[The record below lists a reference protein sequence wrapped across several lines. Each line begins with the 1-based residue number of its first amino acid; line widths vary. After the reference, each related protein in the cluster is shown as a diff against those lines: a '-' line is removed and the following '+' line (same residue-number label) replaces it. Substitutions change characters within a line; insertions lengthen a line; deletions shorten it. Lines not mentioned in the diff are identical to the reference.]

1 MAKVLVAMSGGVDS
15 SLTAALLHEAGH
27 DVTGV
32 TMHLWEGD
40 DDSLMESQCCS
51 LEMTAGAR
59 SVCAQLGIPY
69 YVWNY
74 QREFRRHVID
84 YFINEYTAGATPN
97 PCLACNRDLKFRYL
111 LERAQL
117 LGFDFLATG
126 HYVQTEW
133 RASGGAWQ
141 AVAPNTLDTQRAT
154 ADARY
159 RMRRSVELRKDQS
172 YVLYMLQQDELSRLI
187 FPLGGFSK
195 AEVRAMAA
203 ERKLATAHKPESMD
217 ICFIPDNDYHRFM
230 REEQPDALRPGPIVD
245 RRGAVLGQHNGLAL
259 YTVGQRRGLG
269 ITSREPMFVIEL
281 DPARNLL
288 IVGAKDELERDE
300 LIAEGFSFVAGRW
313 PSEPVRCTAQI
324 RSHAQAVPATA
335 EPLEPGRLLV
345 RFDAPQRAVTPG
357 QAIVLYDGDVTLG
370 GGRITVAQPATE
382 LASWPG

>member
-15 SLTAALLHEAGH
+15 SLTAALLLEAGH

-40 DDSLMESQCCS
+40 DERLMESQCCS
-51 LEMTAGAR
+51 LEMTSGAR
-59 SVCAQLGIPY
+59 RVCGQLDIPY

-74 QREFRRHVID
+74 QREFRRHVIN

-117 LGFDFLATG
+117 LGFDYLATG

-133 RASGGAWQ
+133 SDGGVWQ
-141 AVAPNTLDTQRAT
+141 PVTPSTLDAQLA
-154 ADARY
+154 AANVQF

-172 YVLYMLQQDELSRLI
+172 YVLHMLQQDELGRLI

-195 AEVRAMAA
+195 AQVREMAA

-230 REEQPDALRPGPIVD
+230 REEQPDALKPGPIVD
-245 RRGAVLGQHNGLAL
+245 RRGNVMGQHNGLPL
-259 YTVGQRRGLG
+259 YTIGQRRGLG
-269 ITSREPMFVIEL
+269 ITSREPVYVIEL
-281 DPARNLL
+281 DAARNLL
-288 IVGAKDELERDE
+288 IVGSKDELERVD
-300 LIAEGFSFVAGRW
+300 LIAEGFSFVSGRW
-313 PSEPVRCTAQI
+313 PDAPFRCEAQI
-324 RSHAQAVPATA
+324 RAHAQAAPTTV
-335 EPLEPGRLLV
+335 EPIEPGRLLI
-345 RFDAPQRAVTPG
+345 RFDQPQRAVTPG
-357 QAIVLYDGDVTLG
+357 QAVVLYQGDTVLG
-370 GGRITVAQPATE
+370 GGRITIEQAATE
-382 LASWPG
+382 LAS

>member
-15 SLTAALLHEAGH
+15 SLTAALLLEAGH

-40 DDSLMESQCCS
+40 DERLMESQCCS
-51 LEMTAGAR
+51 LEMTSGAR
-59 SVCAQLGIPY
+59 RVCGQLDIPY

-133 RASGGAWQ
+133 CARGQDWQ
-141 AVAPNTLDTQRAT
+141 PVMPATLDAQLVA
-154 ADARY
+154 ADVEF

-172 YVLYMLQQDELSRLI
+172 YVLHMLQQDELARLI

-195 AEVRAMAA
+195 AQVREMAA
-203 ERKLATAHKPESMD
+203 PRKLATAHKPESMD

-230 REEQPDALRPGPIVD
+230 REEQPDALKPGPMVD
-245 RRGAVLGQHNGLAL
+245 RRGNVLGRHNGLPL
-259 YTVGQRRGLG
+259 YTVGQRKGLG
-269 ITSREPMFVIEL
+269 LTSREPLYVLEV
-281 DPARNLL
+281 DAARNLV
-288 IVGAKDELERDE
+288 IVGTKDELERGE
-300 LIAEGFSFVAGRW
+300 LIAEGFSFVAGPW
-313 PSEPVRCTAQI
+313 PAAPFRCVAQI
-324 RSHAQAVPATA
+324 RAHAEAAPAIV
-335 EPLEPGRLLV
+335 EPLEPGRLLI
-345 RFDAPQRAVTPG
+345 RFDQPQRAVTPG
-357 QAIVLYDGDVTLG
+357 QAVVLYEGDTVLG
-370 GGRITVAQPATE
+370 GGRITVSQPVAE
-382 LASWPG
+382 PAS

>member
-15 SLTAALLHEAGH
+15 SLTAALLKEAGH

-51 LEMTAGAR
+51 LEMTTGAR
-59 SVCAQLGIPY
+59 SVCTQLGIPY

-84 YFINEYTAGATPN
+84 YFISEYSAGATPN

-133 RASGGAWQ
+133 RASGDWQ
-141 AVAPNTLDTQRAT
+141 AVAPTTLDTQLAT
-154 ADARY
+154 SDAQY

-230 REEQPDALRPGPIVD
+230 REERPDVLRPGPIVD
-245 RRGAVLGQHNGLAL
+245 RRGTVLGQHNGLAL

-269 ITSREPMFVIEL
+269 ITSRDPMFVIEL

-288 IVGAKDELERDE
+288 IVGTKDELERDE

-313 PSEPVRCTAQI
+313 PSEPIRCTAQI

-335 EPLEPGRLLV
+335 EPLELGRLLV
-345 RFDAPQRAVTPG
+345 RFDTPQRAVTPG
-357 QAIVLYDGDVTLG
+357 QAIVLYDDDVTLG
-370 GGRITVAQPATE
+370 GGRITVAQPVTE
-382 LASWPG
+382 LTT

>member
-1 MAKVLVAMSGGVDS
+1 MARVLVAMSGGVDS

-40 DDSLMESQCCS
+40 DERLLESQCCS
-51 LEMTAGAR
+51 LEMTSGAR
-59 SVCAQLGIPY
+59 RVCAQLGIPY

-84 YFINEYTAGATPN
+84 YFINEYVAGATPN

-111 LERAQL
+111 LERARA
-117 LGFDFLATG
+117 LGFDYLATG
-126 HYVQTEW
+126 HYVRTEW
-133 RASGGAWQ
+133 RADGGDWQ
-141 AVAPNTLDTQRAT
+141 PVTPATLDAQLA
-154 ADARY
+154 ARDIAF

-172 YVLYMLQQDELSRLI
+172 YVLYMLQQDELARVI

-230 REEQPDALRPGPIVD
+230 REQRPDALRPGPIVD
-245 RRGAVLGQHNGLAL
+245 RRGRVLGQHHGLPL
-259 YTVGQRRGLG
+259 YTVGQRKGLG
-269 ITSREPMFVIEL
+269 IAAATPLYVLEL

-288 IVGAKDELERDE
+288 IVGTRDELERAT
-300 LIAEGFSFVAGRW
+300 LLAEGCSFVSGGW
-313 PSEPVRCTAQI
+313 PTEAFRCQAQI
-324 RSHAQAVPATA
+324 RAHAPAVPATA
-335 EPLEPGRLLV
+335 EPLEPGRLLL

-357 QAIVLYDGDVTLG
+357 QAIVLYDDDVVLG
-370 GGRITVAQPATE
+370 GGRITVEQPSMVA
-382 LASWPG
+382 A

>member
-40 DDSLMESQCCS
+40 DERLMESQCCS
-51 LEMTAGAR
+51 IEMTGGAR
-59 SVCAQLGIPY
+59 RVCAQLGIPY

-84 YFINEYTAGATPN
+84 YFINEYTVGATPN

-117 LGFDFLATG
+117 LGFDYLASG
-126 HYVQTEW
+126 HYVQTDWCTAE
-133 RASGGAWQ
+133 GLWQ
-141 AVAPNTLDTQRAT
+141 PVTPATLDAQLAAT
-154 ADARY
+154 DVRY
-159 RMRRSVELRKDQS
+159 HMRRSVELRKDQS

-187 FPLGGFSK
+187 FPLGGYSK

-230 REEQPDALRPGPIVD
+230 REERPDALKPGPIVD
-245 RRGAVLGQHNGLAL
+245 RQGTVLGQHQGLPL

-269 ITSREPMFVIEL
+269 VMGSTPLYVIEV
-281 DPARNLL
+281 DAARNMLV
-288 IVGAKDELERDE
+288 VGTKDELDRLA
-300 LIAEGFSFVAGRW
+300 LIAEGFSFVAGSW
-313 PSEPVRCTAQI
+313 PTEAFRCEAQI
-324 RSHAQAVPATA
+324 RSHAQAVPAIA
-335 EPLEPGRLLV
+335 EPLELGRIHV
-345 RFDAPQRAVTPG
+345 RFDVPQRAVTPG
-357 QAIVLYDGDVTLG
+357 QALVLYNGDVVLG
-370 GGRITVAQPATE
+370 GGRITVEQPVAE
-382 LASWPG
+382 PA

>member
-1 MAKVLVAMSGGVDS
+1 MSGGVDS

-40 DDSLMESQCCS
+40 DDRMLESQCCS
-51 LEMTAGAR
+51 LEMTTGAR
-59 SVCAQLGIPY
+59 SVCAQIGIPY

-84 YFINEYTAGATPN
+84 YFVNEYTAGATPN

-117 LGFDFLATG
+117 LGFDYLATG

-133 RASGGAWQ
+133 QRGGAWQ
-141 AVAPNTLDTQRAT
+141 PVTPRSLDAQLAT
-154 ADARY
+154 PEARF

-172 YVLYMLQQDELSRLI
+172 YVLYMLQQDELARLI

-203 ERKLATAHKPESMD
+203 ERSLATAQKPESMD

-230 REEQPDALRPGPIVD
+230 REERPDALRPGPIVD
-245 RRGAVLGQHNGLAL
+245 RSGRVLGQHDGLAL

-269 ITSREPMFVIEL
+269 VTGKTPLFVIEL
-281 DPARNLL
+281 DTARNLL
-288 IVGAKDELERDE
+288 VVGTRDELECPE
-300 LIAEGFSFVAGRW
+300 LQADAFSFVDGRW
-313 PSEPVRCTAQI
+313 PTAPFRCAAQI
-324 RSHAQAVPATA
+324 RSHAQPVEATV
-335 EPLEPGRLLV
+335 EPVEAGRLAV
-345 RFDAPQRAVTPG
+345 RFDEPQRAVTPG

-370 GGRITVAQPATE
+370 GGRITVGRPTLE
-382 LASWPG
+382 LA

>member
-15 SLTAALLHEAGH
+15 SLTAALLLEAGH

-40 DDSLMESQCCS
+40 DERLMESQCCS
-51 LEMTAGAR
+51 LEMTSGAR
-59 SVCAQLGIPY
+59 RVCGQLDIPY

-74 QREFRRHVID
+74 QREFRRHVIN

-117 LGFDFLATG
+117 LGFDYLATG

-133 RASGGAWQ
+133 SAGGDWQ
-141 AVAPNTLDTQRAT
+141 PVTPATLDGQLA
-154 ADARY
+154 ADNVQF

-172 YVLYMLQQDELSRLI
+172 YVLHMLQQDELSRLI

-195 AEVRAMAA
+195 AQVREMAA

-230 REEQPDALRPGPIVD
+230 REEQPDALKPGPIVD
-245 RRGAVLGQHNGLAL
+245 RRGNVMGQHNGLPL
-259 YTVGQRRGLG
+259 YTIGQRRGLG
-269 ITSREPMFVIEL
+269 ITTREPVYVIEL
-281 DPARNLL
+281 DSARNLL
-288 IVGAKDELERDE
+288 IVGSKDELERPE

-313 PSEPVRCTAQI
+313 PDAPFRCEAQI
-324 RSHAQAVPATA
+324 RSHAQAAPATV
-335 EPLEPGRLLV
+335 EPLEPGRLLI
-345 RFDAPQRAVTPG
+345 RFDEPQRAVTPG
-357 QAIVLYDGDVTLG
+357 QAVVLYEGDSVLG
-370 GGRITVAQPATE
+370 GGRITVEQPAAE
-382 LASWPG
+382 LAS

>member
-15 SLTAALLHEAGH
+15 SLTAALLLEAGH

-40 DDSLMESQCCS
+40 DDRLMESQCCS
-51 LEMTAGAR
+51 LEMTSGAR
-59 SVCAQLGIPY
+59 RVCGQLDIPY

-117 LGFDFLATG
+117 LGFDYLATG

-133 RASGGAWQ
+133 S
-141 AVAPNTLDTQRAT
+141 VANSPWHPVTPATLDAQLAT
-154 ADARY
+154 ARPRF

-172 YVLYMLQQDELSRLI
+172 YVLHMLQQEELARLI

-230 REEQPDALRPGPIVD
+230 REEQPNALKPGPIVD
-245 RRGAVLGQHNGLAL
+245 RRGTVLGQHQGLPL
-259 YTVGQRRGLG
+259 YTIGQRKGLG
-269 ITSREPMFVIEL
+269 ITSREPVYVIEL
-281 DPARNLL
+281 DAARNLL
-288 IVGAKDELERDE
+288 IVGSKDELERDE
-300 LIAEGFSFVAGRW
+300 LIAEGFSFVSGQW
-313 PSEPVRCTAQI
+313 PDAPLRCSAQI
-324 RSHAQAVPATA
+324 RAHAQAAPATA
-335 EPLEPGRLLV
+335 EPIEPGRLLI
-345 RFDAPQRAVTPG
+345 RFDEPQRAVTPG
-357 QAIVLYDGDVTLG
+357 QAVVLYQEDTVLG
-370 GGRITVAQPATE
+370 GGRITVQQAAEQV
-382 LASWPG
+382 S

>member
-51 LEMTAGAR
+51 LEMTTGAR
-59 SVCAQLGIPY
+59 AVCAQLGIPY

-84 YFINEYTAGATPN
+84 YFISEYTAGATPN

-117 LGFDFLATG
+117 LGFDYLATG

-133 RASGGAWQ
+133 RSPSGMWQ
-141 AVAPNTLDTQRAT
+141 PVAPGTLDTQLAT
-154 ADARY
+154 DDAQY

-172 YVLYMLQQDELSRLI
+172 YVLYMLQQDELRRLI

-195 AEVRAMAA
+195 AEVRALAA

-230 REEQPDALRPGPIVD
+230 REEQPDALRPGLIVD
-245 RRGAVLGQHNGLAL
+245 RRGTVLGQHGGLAL
-259 YTVGQRRGLG
+259 YTIGQRRGLG

-281 DPARNLL
+281 DTTRNLL
-288 IVGAKDELERDE
+288 IVGTKDELERDD
-300 LIAEGFSFVAGRW
+300 LIAEGFSFVAGSW
-313 PSEPVRCTAQI
+313 PGEPLRCTAQI
-324 RSHAQAVPATA
+324 RSHAQAVPATV

-345 RFDAPQRAVTPG
+345 RFDTPQRAVTPG
-357 QAIVLYDGDVTLG
+357 QAIVLYDDDVTLG
-370 GGRITVAQPATE
+370 GGRITVAQPAPE
-382 LASWPG
+382 LA